1 MAKKRALPPTYF
13 YITLL
18 LIVILYFVF
27 PIKTII
33 IFPWNLT
40 GLIPG
45 IAGAVLNIIADKDFK
60 KANTTVK
67 PFDKSSTLIT
77 NGVFQISRNP
87 MYLGM
92 VLILISASMITGT
105 ISPFFVIPPYIIF
118 MQIVYINEEEKMLEA
133 EFGDDWKNYKTKVRR
148 WI

>member
-1 MAKKRALPPTYF
+1 MAMKRALPPTYF

-18 LIVILYFVF
+18 LVVILYFIF
-27 PIKTII
+27 PIKTILD
-33 IFPWNLT
+33 FPVNLT

-77 NGVFQISRNP
+77 KGVFQISRNP

-92 VLILISASMITGT
+92 VLILLSASMITGT
-105 ISPFFVIPPYIIF
+105 LSPFFVIPPYIIF
-118 MQIVYINEEEKMLEA
+118 MQIVFINEEEKMLEA
-133 EFGDDWKNYKTKVRR
+133 EFGNDWKNYKTKVRR

>member
-1 MAKKRALPPTYF
+1 MANKRVLPPTYF

-18 LIVILYFVF
+18 FVAILYLIF
-27 PIKTII
+27 PIKTILN
-33 IFPWNLT
+33 FPVNLT

-45 IAGAVLNIIADKDFK
+45 IAGAVLNIIADKEFK

-67 PFDKSSTLIT
+67 PFEKSSTLIT
-77 NGVFQISRNP
+77 RGAFQISRNP

-105 ISPFFVIPPYIIF
+105 LSPFFVIPPFIIF
-118 MQIVYINEEEKMLEA
+118 IQIVFINEEEKILEA
-133 EFGDDWKNYKTKVRR
+133 EFGNDWKNYKTKVRR

>member
-27 PIKTII
+27 PIKTILD
-33 IFPWNLT
+33 FPVNLT

>member
-1 MAKKRALPPTYF
+1 MANKRVLPPTYF

-18 LIVILYFVF
+18 FVAILYLIF
-27 PIKTII
+27 PIKTILN
-33 IFPWNLT
+33 FPVNLT

-45 IAGAVLNIIADKDFK
+45 IAGAVLNIIADKEFK

-67 PFDKSSTLIT
+67 PFEKSSTLIT
-77 NGVFQISRNP
+77 RGAFQISRNP

-105 ISPFFVIPPYIIF
+105 LSPFFVIPPFIIF
-118 MQIVYINEEEKMLEA
+118 IQIVFINEEEKILEA
-133 EFGDDWKNYKTKVRR
+133 EFGDDWENYKTKVRR

>member
-1 MAKKRALPPTYF
+1 MANKRVLPPTYF

-18 LIVILYFVF
+18 FVAILYLIF

-33 IFPWNLT
+33 DFPVNLT

-45 IAGAVLNIIADKDFK
+45 IAGAVLNIITDKEFK

-67 PFDKSSTLIT
+67 PFEKPSSLIT
-77 NGVFQISRNP
+77 KGAFQISRNP

-92 VLILISASMITGT
+92 VLILIGASMISGT
-105 ISPFFVIPPYIIF
+105 LSPFFVIPPFIIF
-118 MQIVYINEEEKMLEA
+118 IQIVFINEEEKILEA
-133 EFGDDWKNYKTKVRR
+133 EFGDDWENYKTKVRR